1 MVHHSLVTIVYDEV
15 GEDRS
20 DEREDE
26 ERSKWVGWE
35 WVTRGRYKREFEI
48 DCGLLTVASDE

>member
-1 MVHHSLVTIVYDEV
+1 MHHSLVTIVYDEV